1 MGPGEQLY
9 ISLTHAGRQLRA
21 LDDELGLSPA
31 RFSLLATLRYRGPQN
46 VSMLAQLEGI
56 SQPTATKLVNGL
68 EREGLVQ
75 RAADPADGRGRL
87 VRLTPAGRALIRR
100 ARARK
105 IAYVEA
111 AIADLCAASVTAVAA
126 ALDPRQR

>member
-1 MGPGEQLY
+1 
-9 ISLTHAGRQLRA
+9 
-21 LDDELGLSPA
+21 
-31 RFSLLATLRYRGPQN
+31 
-46 VSMLAQLEGI
+46 MLAQLEGI

-68 EREGLVQ
+68 ERDGLVQ

-105 IAYVEA
+105 IAYVEL
-111 AIADLCAASVTAVAA
+111 AIAGLRAASVTAVAA
-126 ALDPRQR
+126 ALDPSQR

>member
-46 VSMLAQLEGI
+46 VSMLAELEGI

-68 EREGLVQ
+68 ERDGLVL

-105 IAYVEA
+105 IAYVES
-111 AIADLCAASVTAVAA
+111 AIAGLRAASVTAVAA
-126 ALDPRQR
+126 ALDPSQR